1 MAPLAAWHPRLAL
14 SGASALGS
22 LRNRLSRRWPSPD
35 QVRSL
40 FPQLETG
47 AASRVAWSI
56 GALEARNRLLV
67 DGIRRKGLG
76 PVRPLVRT
84 SAAFAALRPPLVLGF
99 FHVGAVQALGA
110 AIERLPGPVLV
121 LRMGLLHTPL
131 PPVEAVS
138 TEGDDQ
144 RRAAAF
150 QRALVHLDGG
160 GFVVLALDLAPYPGL
175 RAPCLGRTLELARG
189 AFALARL
196 TGAPLRPLV
205 ARWRRSTVEITVGEV
220 LGEALA
226 GDLASGPEARE
237 SDLAAAAARWLER
250 YLLESP
256 AELGLGLLRALLDGE
271 TSKVASG
278 LTPQTAG
285 R

>member
-1 MAPLAAWHPRLAL
+1 MSWPRRLFDVLERGITPLAARHPRLAL

-40 FPQLETG
+40 FPQLAPS

-67 DGIRRKGLG
+67 DGIRRAGLG

-84 SAAFAALRPPLVLGF
+84 PAAFAALRPPLLLGT
-99 FHVGAVQALGA
+99 FHVGAMQALGV

-121 LRMGLLHTPL
+121 MRLGSLYTPS

-150 QRALVHLDGG
+150 RRALVHLAGG
-160 GFVVLALDLAPYPGL
+160 GFVVLALDIAPGPGL

-189 AFALARL
+189 PFALARL

-205 ARWRRSTVEITVGEV
+205 ARWRRSAVEVEVGET
-220 LGEALA
+220 LA
-226 GDLASGPEARE
+226 GDFASGAEARE

-256 AELGLGLLRALLDGE
+256 AELGLGLLRVLLNGE
-271 TSKVASG
+271 T
-278 LTPQTAG
+278 
-285 R
+285 

>member
-1 MAPLAAWHPRLAL
+1 MAPLAARHPRLAL
-14 SGASALGS
+14 SGASVLGS

-40 FPQLETG
+40 FPQLEIR

-67 DGIRRKGLG
+67 DGIRRAGLG

-84 SAAFAALRPPLVLGF
+84 PAAFAALRPPLVLGS

-121 LRMGLLHTPL
+121 LRMGSLYTPS
-131 PPVEAVS
+131 PPVEVVS

-144 RRAAAF
+144 PRAAAF

-160 GFVVLALDLAPYPGL
+160 GFVVLAFDLAPGPGL

-189 AFALARL
+189 PFALARL

-205 ARWRRSTVEITVGEV
+205 ARWRRSTVVVTV
-220 LGEALA
+220 GEALA
-226 GDLASGPEARE
+226 GDPSSGPEARE
-237 SDLAAAAARWLER
+237 SELAAAAARWLER
-250 YLLESP
+250 HLLESP